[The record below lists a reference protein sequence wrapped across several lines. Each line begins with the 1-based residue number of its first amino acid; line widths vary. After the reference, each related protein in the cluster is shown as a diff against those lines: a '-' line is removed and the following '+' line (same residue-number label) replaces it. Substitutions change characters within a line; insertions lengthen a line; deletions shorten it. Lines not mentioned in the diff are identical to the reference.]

1 MESTNTSKPISAAE
15 DTNLSEAALA
25 CVHRASILTSS
36 TGPSPASSDATNV
49 YSPLG
54 ITVRR
59 LGRLADETPGGRQAL
74 AGLTTVEWLQLV
86 LKHYDLTKGSL
97 CQQLQAEG
105 DAGIGIATWFVALYF
120 YDTLLEFLDALEH
133 FFAIKPQ
140 GLILVV
146 SVFSR

>member
-1 MESTNTSKPISAAE
+1 MESTITSKPISAAE
-15 DTNLSEAALA
+15 DSNLSDADLV

-36 TGPSPASSDATNV
+36 TGPSPAFTGATNV

-54 ITVRR
+54 MTVRR

-74 AGLTTVEWLQLV
+74 AGLTTSAWLKLV

-97 CQQLQAEG
+97 CQQLQAQG

-133 FFAIKPQ
+133 FFAMEPQ
-140 GLILVV
+140 GLDTVI
-146 SVFSR
+146 